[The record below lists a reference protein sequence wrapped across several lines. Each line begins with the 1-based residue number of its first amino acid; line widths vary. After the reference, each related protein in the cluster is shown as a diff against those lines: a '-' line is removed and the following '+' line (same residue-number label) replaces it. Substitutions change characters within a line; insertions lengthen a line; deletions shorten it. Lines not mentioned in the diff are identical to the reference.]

1 MGFFGSLFGWDQS
14 MGAVNAVLGSR
25 FADIATA
32 QEKRQVAVAIVKII
46 ESVRTNQLPTIAL
59 QRLGQESRIVQTNF
73 IALACDNL
81 GIACPVRGNVWTRM
95 TNPYSVGSQID
106 ETRIAIAVAAIS
118 KQDGVNVLWPGNS
131 SKINFLAWVGA

>member
-32 QEKRQVAVAIVKII
+32 QEKRQVAVEIVKII
-46 ESVRTNQLPTIAL
+46 QSVRTNQLPTIAL
-59 QRLGQESRIVQTNF
+59 QRLGEEMRIVQTNF

-81 GIACPVRGNVWTRM
+81 GIACPVPGNVWTRL

-106 ETRIAIAVAAIS
+106 ETRIAIAVAAIL
-118 KQDGVNVLWPGNS
+118 KQDGVNVAWPGNS
-131 SKINFLAWVGA
+131 CKINFLAWVGA